1 VPVGT
6 VANRLLLTG
15 LIAIAALAPEVV
27 EAASPVPLG
36 PGRVDGTI
44 NTYKVKRWDSLPW
57 IAVRFGVHPV
67 HVTKPSADALR
78 DGLKAGE
85 TLHVDQRRITPR
97 FGALEGVV
105 LNIPEAQVYL
115 VDGGELVREYP
126 VAVSTSESKMPIG
139 NTRVVSMTKNPTW
152 FVPKSIQ
159 EEMASRGRE
168 VITSVPPGPKNPLG
182 PRWIGVWNDS
192 FGLHGTNVPTSIKHY
207 ASHGC
212 VRFLADDIKD
222 LYERVSI
229 GTPVHVLY
237 QPVKLAADRGS
248 IWLAAFPDIYE
259 MGYDY
264 ESAVRALAR
273 EAGVADRLDWKAV
286 RQTIRVHDGILAE
299 VSLTKALVPVKPKV
313 KSPTIKLAPTP
324 RPAATPDPLTDPA
337 VTDPETQDIPPEW
350 MVEKSPDPWFD
361 QP

>member
-1 VPVGT
+1 MGRWT
-6 VANRLLLTG
+6 NRLFLSG
-15 LIAIAALAPEVV
+15 FVAVAALAPEVAQ
-27 EAASPVPLG
+27 AANPVPLG

-44 NTYKVKRWDSLPW
+44 NTYRVKRWDSLPW

-67 HVTKPSADALR
+67 RVTKPSAEALK
-78 DGLKAGE
+78 DGLEAGE

-97 FGALEGVV
+97 FGRLDGVV

-115 VDGGELVREYP
+115 VDDGQLVREYP

-139 NTRVVSMTKNPTW
+139 HTRVVSMTKNPTW

-159 EEMASRGRE
+159 EEMAARGRE

-212 VRFLADDIKD
+212 VRFLANDIKD
-222 LYERVSI
+222 LYDRVSV

-237 QPVKLAADRGS
+237 QPVKLAADAKGV
-248 IWLAAFPDIYE
+248 WLTAYPDIYE
-259 MGYDY
+259 TGYDY
-264 ESAVRALAR
+264 EAAVRTLAR

-286 RQTIRVHDGILAE
+286 RATIRVHDGILAE
-299 VSLTKALVPVKPKV
+299 VGFLKAALPAQSHRKLPVIKV
-313 KSPTIKLAPTP
+313 APTP
-324 RPAATPDPLTDPA
+324 RPTATPDPLTDPA
-337 VTDPETQDIPPEW
+337 VEDEDTKSIPPEW
-350 MVEKSPDPWFD
+350 LIEKSPDPWFD